1 MATTLCWKNSCA
13 KCHSAISWRDAYES
27 QEAVCTRYV
36 REAPY
41 QQVHECPHKQDCMG
55 TYIDRRYD
63 IVTSG
68 SLYPGVMR
76 ADPHI
81 IRMLLRILWSI
92 IWKNFRTSLLK
103 NLKSNNLRRVSGK
116 RFRHLLTRIFIKSV
130 TVSHKLGSYERYKQ
144 RSGIQTACG
153 KYWQHLSVR
162 QKLILSEEKDDI
174 IVEYA
179 MLNDKSKLVVSKY
192 QLYLPDIEQLKNKVK
207 EIIDK

>member
-1 MATTLCWKNSCA
+1 
-13 KCHSAISWRDAYES
+13 
-27 QEAVCTRYV
+27 
-36 REAPY
+36 
-41 QQVHECPHKQDCMG
+41 
-55 TYIDRRYD
+55 
-63 IVTSG
+63 
-68 SLYPGVMR
+68 
-76 ADPHI
+76 
-81 IRMLLRILWSI
+81 
-92 IWKNFRTSLLK
+92 
-103 NLKSNNLRRVSGK
+103 
-116 RFRHLLTRIFIKSV
+116 V